1 MHAATSPQPQFSRP
15 ANPHRFKLLPGLGAL
30 AFIGVSIYASQ
41 AGSRPAGERLTST
54 PPAGVAN
61 QGDKIAAHTAKAI
74 ASAEKFLAS
83 LDDTKK
89 AKATFEFNSDK
100 RARWTNLPGPRMGT
114 YMGELTKEQQT
125 AAMDVVAA
133 VLSKEGYQKVLNII
147 AADDVLA
154 KGGGMGGKGDKGDK
168 GGKGGKGDKGSKGGG
183 GGFGFDNYHLA
194 IFGKPSPDQSWLVE
208 FGGHHLAINVTIV
221 GKDFVL
227 TPTLTCAQPSS
238 FTKDGKTIRPLGTE
252 VDTGF
257 KLLNS
262 LNEKQRAQAI
272 LKNRTSDLLLGPGK
286 DGKEIPPEGIKGSE
300 LNEKQQALLVDLAGA
315 WVTILH
321 ETSANPRMAD
331 IRAKVKDTY
340 FGWSGP
346 TAEGSAAYFRVQ
358 GPSVFVEYAPQGG
371 TDHIHT
377 MVREFWQRLWKET
390 DQALMGGGGRI
401 YSWLL
406 KINASPH
413 FPPGMKAPV
422 QVRDCGEKT

>member
-1 MHAATSPQPQFSRP
+1 MNAATRPQPQFSRTT
-15 ANPHRFKLLPGLGAL
+15 NSRRFKLLPGIVAM
-30 AFIGVSIYASQ
+30 AIIGVSIYASQ
-41 AGSRPAGERLTST
+41 AWSRHAGERLTST
-54 PPAGVAN
+54 PPAGVGN
-61 QGDKIAAHTAKAI
+61 QGDKIAAHTAKAV
-74 ASAEKFLAS
+74 AAAEKFLAS

-114 YMGELTKEQQT
+114 YMGELTKEQQD
-125 AAMDVVAA
+125 AAMDVVAS
-133 VLSKEGYQKVLNII
+133 VLSKKGYEKVLDII
-147 AADDVLA
+147 AGDDVLA
-154 KGGGMGGKGDKGDK
+154 KGGGK
-168 GGKGGKGDKGSKGGG
+168 GGKGGKGDKGGKGGKAGG
-183 GGFGFDNYHLA
+183 GGFGFDNFHLA
-194 IFGKPSPDQSWLVE
+194 IFGKPSPDQPWLVE

-252 VDTGF
+252 VDTAF

-262 LNEKQRAQAI
+262 LDEKQRAQAI

-286 DGKEIPPEGIKGSE
+286 DGKEIQPEGIKGSE
-300 LNEKQQALLVDLAGA
+300 LNENQQALMIDLAGA

-346 TAEGSAAYFRVQ
+346 TTEGSVAYFRVQ
-358 GPSVFVEYAPQGG
+358 GPSVVVEYAPQGN

-377 MVREFWQRLWKET
+377 IVREFGNDYGKKLIK
-390 DQALMGGGGRI
+390 
-401 YSWLL
+401 
-406 KINASPH
+406 
-413 FPPGMKAPV
+413 
-422 QVRDCGEKT
+422 